1 MLTSSIH
8 REMGASRAE
17 SLRNDARATRPR
29 RRRPRGARV
38 RRAVGTGLVSL
49 GLRLLREVA

>member
-17 SLRNDARATRPR
+17 SLRSDARATRPR